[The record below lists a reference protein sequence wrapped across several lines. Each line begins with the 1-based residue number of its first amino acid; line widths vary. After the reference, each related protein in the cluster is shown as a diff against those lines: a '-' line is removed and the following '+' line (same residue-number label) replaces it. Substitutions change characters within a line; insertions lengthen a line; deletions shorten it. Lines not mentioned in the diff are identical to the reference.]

1 MLITWDFQVTKAELA
16 HDKYYCCDIQEQIF
30 ICLGPEDYI
39 FPWKHLQP

>member
-16 HDKYYCCDIQEQIF
+16 HDKYYCYDIQEQIF
-30 ICLGPEDYI
+30 ICLGPEDCI